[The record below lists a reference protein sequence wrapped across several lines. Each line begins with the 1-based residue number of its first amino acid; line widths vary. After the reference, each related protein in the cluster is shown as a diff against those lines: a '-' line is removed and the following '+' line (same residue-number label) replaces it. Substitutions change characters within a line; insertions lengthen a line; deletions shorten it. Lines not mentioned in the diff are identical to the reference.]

1 MLKIKEKVP
10 SFIKMNPNTIISKM
24 LENKPVCGAIIF
36 NKENSKVLVIRVNN
50 KLGFPK
56 GKLNQT

>member
-1 MLKIKEKVP
+1 
-10 SFIKMNPNTIISKM
+10 MNTNVITSKM